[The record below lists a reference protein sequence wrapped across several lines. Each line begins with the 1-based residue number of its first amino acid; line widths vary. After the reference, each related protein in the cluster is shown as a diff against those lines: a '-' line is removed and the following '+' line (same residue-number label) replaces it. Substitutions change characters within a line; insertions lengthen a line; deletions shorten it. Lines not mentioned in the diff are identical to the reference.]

1 MTTTRKKATP
11 KGGVKLLESGA
22 MAFDSDSLNKRTLGP
37 ALGSAVVGVALGVVT
52 ILGIAQFSQA
62 DAVPNDNSVKASDA
76 VMGGPEY
83 GSRE

>member
-1 MTTTRKKATP
+1 
-11 KGGVKLLESGA
+11 
-22 MAFDSDSLNKRTLGP
+22 MACDSDSLNKRTLGP

-62 DAVPNDNSVKASDA
+62 DAVPGDSSVSASDA

-83 GSRE
+83 GSRD

>member
-1 MTTTRKKATP
+1 
-11 KGGVKLLESGA
+11 
-22 MAFDSDSLNKRTLGP
+22 MAADSSRSLNRQSPNRQSLNRRSLGP